1 MLRVD
6 VYRNKFVNHDGLTAV
21 FTALETRTNFQIQ
34 YQLIF
39 CVWICTFDY
48 DLTLRMSRYN
58 TIPKLADILSES
70 IKEKVIR
77 MILATFRVSVLIRIS
92 FIHVHTLSDVNL
104 IAWNL
109 WEKNMI

>member
-1 MLRVD
+1 MLRLD
-6 VYRNKFVNHDGLTAV
+6 DYRSQFVHLDGLSAV
-21 FTALETRTNFQIQ
+21 FSALETRANFQIQ

-58 TIPKLADILSES
+58 AIPKLADILSES

-77 MILATFRVSVLIRIS
+77 MILATFRVSFVTLTFVFTVWNDANLLYLNSMREQILI
-92 FIHVHTLSDVNL
+92 
-104 IAWNL
+104 
-109 WEKNMI
+109 